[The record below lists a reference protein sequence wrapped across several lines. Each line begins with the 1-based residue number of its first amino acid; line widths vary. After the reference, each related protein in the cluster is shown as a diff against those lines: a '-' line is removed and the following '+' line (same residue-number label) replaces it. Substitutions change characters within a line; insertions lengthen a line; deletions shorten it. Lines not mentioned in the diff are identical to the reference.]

1 MRSQKKNILGLIGGF
16 ALTLVVAAAVL
27 AATGS
32 PAHAATA
39 AAHAHGQLLHLTVA
53 IAGTAVNYTKV
64 SDLNKGYRRS
74 TTKLY
79 RTYTRR
85 VAEYRWIDD
94 IPDEEIMPS
103 GRENNILLDVA
114 VGTGAHQVDDA
125 GYEGKTE
132 TPELEEGSFV
142 FNHTN
147 SRFSISL
154 RAQAFDKVARGNQ
167 IIRQIKYQSLKCIEA
182 VMRKYG
188 LMTYGFS
195 TGVLAKVSN
204 DPGAG
209 VTATVTL
216 KDAFGVAAFDNAAY
230 LAQMFAADEGVG
242 FIRAGALIGMGVVT
256 AVDDVAGTIDVD
268 FGGVNVDLAAD
279 DQIVFANGVIGTT
292 LSETDFNKWNV
303 GLLDATISDDVHG
316 VATSDVPSWAPSL
329 YDTNGGSWGFIK
341 ARRMKQALENKGDT
355 TLRRIILS
363 NGVQNDKDA
372 QERQSLMWTNST
384 SMNIDGNAS
393 LKGVS
398 EDTTRFVPPTCVFG
412 IGADAMGKKVLT
424 DKPDEEETIDFGK
437 LHKAEDRS
445 ALKGGVDLMSALI
458 YRSRSR
464 LATYTGL
471 DEQ

>member
-1 MRSQKKNILGLIGGF
+1 MTPRTKLWTHIANFAAAFVLF
-16 ALTLVVAAAVL
+16 ALCVGVAPLAHAAGVL
-27 AATGS
+27 AA
-32 PAHAATA
+32 A
-39 AAHAHGQLLHLTVA
+39 Q
-53 IAGTAVNYTKV
+53 AVSYTKV
-64 SDLNKGYRRS
+64 STLNKGYKRA

-79 RTYTRR
+79 RTHTRR
-85 VAEYRWIDD
+85 VAEYKWFDNVA
-94 IPDEEIMPS
+94 DEEIMPS

-114 VGTGAHQVDDA
+114 VGVGAHQVTDA
-125 GYEGKTE
+125 GYESRTE

-154 RAQAFDKVARGNQ
+154 FAQAFDQKARGGQ

-195 TGVLAKVSN
+195 SGVVAKVSDN
-204 DPGAG
+204 PASG

-216 KDAFGVAAFDNAAY
+216 KDAFGVADMNNPAY
-230 LAQMFAADEGVG
+230 LAQMFPIDEGVG
-242 FIRAGALIGMGVVT
+242 FIRANALVGVGIVT
-256 AVDDVAGTIDVD
+256 ASDDVAGTIDVD
-268 FGGVNVDLAAD
+268 FLGVAVDLAAN
-279 DQIVFANGVIGTT
+279 DQIVFANGVIGAT
-292 LSETDFNKWNV
+292 LAETDWQKWNV
-303 GLLDATISDDVHG
+303 GLLDAATSDEVHG
-316 VATSDVPSWAPSL
+316 VATSDVPTWAPSL
-329 YDTNGGSWGFIK
+329 FDSDGGSFDFIK

-355 TLRRIILS
+355 TLRRIILA

-372 QERQSLMWTNST
+372 RERQALLWTNS
-384 SMNIDGNAS
+384 SAMNLDGNAS

-412 IGADAMGKKVLT
+412 IGADAMGKKLLT
-424 DKPDEEETIDFGK
+424 DKPDEEELIDFGK

-445 ALKGGVDLMSALI
+445 ALKGGVDLISAMI
-458 YRSRSR
+458 FRSRSR
-464 LATYTGL
+464 IAVFTNL